1 METKRELKILA
12 WIILVFAAVF
22 FLPLGSERFMTAI
35 DATLDL
41 ARWYARE
48 HVILCLLPA
57 FFIAGVIAVF
67 VSQGSVIKYFG
78 ANAKKWLSYSVAAIS
93 GGILAVCSCTIL
105 PLFTSIYKRGAGLG
119 PAIAFLYS
127 GPAISILS
135 IILTARILGI
145 ELGIARTLGAIL
157 FSVVIGLLMS
167 FLFRREERAKREEQM
182 NITPSPEKRPMWQT
196 SFHFFTL
203 VLILVFA
210 NWGAP
215 AASDRGLWAAIFA
228 WKWYITGALS
238 LVLCWSL
245 VKILR
250 LRLRWVALGAAAT
263 VVSVV
268 LANLFIRDAKL
279 VPLVP
284 MVVAIAALSLILL
297 FDKRDAENR
306 EWALSAWG
314 FAKQILP
321 LLAVGVVT
329 AGFLLGSTHDQ
340 TSVAGIIPNRWIEW
354 AVGGNSLL
362 SNFFASFTGAFMYFA
377 TLTEVPIIQGLLA
390 SGMGKGP
397 ALALLLAGPSLSLPN
412 MLVIRG
418 VLGTKKTVVYV
429 ALVGNSC
436 RSQMA
441 HGFLQAMDSSLEV
454 FSGGTQPA
462 ARVNAR
468 AVEVMREAGIDIAS
482 HIPTHVNVY
491 LDQEWDYVI
500 TVCGGANE
508 SCPAFTGKVG
518 RRLHMGFDD
527 PSHAE
532 GSPEFI
538 DSEFRRVRDEIRAAF
553 ARFYRSE
560 IQKEKFHEH
569 TP

>member
-22 FLPLGSERFMTAI
+22 FLPLDSERFRTAI

-41 ARWYARE
+41 AKWYARE

-67 VSQGSVIKYFG
+67 VSQGSVLKYFG

-135 IILTARILGI
+135 IILTARILGV
-145 ELGIARTLGAIL
+145 ELGIARTVGAIL

-167 FLFRREERAKREEQM
+167 FIFRREERAKREEQM
-182 NITPSPEKRPMWQT
+182 NIVPPPEKRPMWQT

-215 AASDRGLWAAIFA
+215 AASDRGVWSAIFA

-238 LVLCWSL
+238 IVLCWSL
-245 VKILR
+245 VRILR
-250 LRLRWVALGAAAT
+250 LRLRWVALGAVAT
-263 VVSVV
+263 AVSVV
-268 LANLFIRDAKL
+268 LANMFIREEKL
-279 VPLVP
+279 VPLIP
-284 MVVAIAALSLILL
+284 MLTAIASLALILL

-329 AGFLLGSTHDQ
+329 AGFLLGSTHDR
-340 TSVAGIIPNRWIEW
+340 TAIAGIIPNSWIEW
-354 AVGGNSLL
+354 AIGGNSLL

-429 ALVGNSC
+429 ALVIVMATLSGFVFGNL
-436 RSQMA
+436 
-441 HGFLQAMDSSLEV
+441 FLSDTRHEDIDSLHWKQLP
-454 FSGGTQPA
+454 QPDGPWVPA
-462 ARVNAR
+462 VAGSVARGLLGRDATR
-468 AVEVMREAGIDIAS
+468 RTGERQG
-482 HIPTHVNVY
+482 
-491 LDQEWDYVI
+491 
-500 TVCGGANE
+500 CGGDAGGRHRHR
-508 SCPAFTGKVG
+508 FT
-518 RRLHMGFDD
+518 RPDTCRHL
-527 PSHAE
+527 S
-532 GSPEFI
+532 
-538 DSEFRRVRDEIRAAF
+538 
-553 ARFYRSE
+553 
-560 IQKEKFHEH
+560 
-569 TP
+569 